1 LKISGI
7 THTHTQSKR
16 GFPVKTGTGS
26 GDTYGHGFICHLYLS
41 PGLNEE
47 HRPQNFNK
55 FINTSTH
62 GTSKVVGPIKE
73 LLSEENPLI
82 YRDTTIREVM
92 AHYFD
97 EKDLDE
103 NIPLQPFRL

>member
-1 LKISGI
+1 MMQLITNGRFVSVYHRVLARNTGPRISI
-7 THTHTQSKR
+7 AS
-16 GFPVKTGTGS
+16 F
-26 GDTYGHGFICHLYLS
+26 
-41 PGLNEE
+41 
-47 HRPQNFNK
+47 
-55 FINTSTH
+55 FINTSTR

-73 LLSEENPLI
+73 LLSEENPPI

-97 EKDLDE
+97 EKGLDE